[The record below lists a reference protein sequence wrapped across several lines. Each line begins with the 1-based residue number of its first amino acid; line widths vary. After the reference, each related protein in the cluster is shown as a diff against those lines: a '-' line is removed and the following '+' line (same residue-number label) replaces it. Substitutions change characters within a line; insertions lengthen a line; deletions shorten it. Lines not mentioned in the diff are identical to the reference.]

1 MDPETALRDR
11 KVGLLGKVAEAV
23 VDETIGNLPAYRQQD
38 RVWLQ
43 VSGVA
48 PRREGYLTEAG
59 TCRAWQTAYS
69 GGLIMWCKAQLRVWR
84 NECRVHLLAAPALE
98 QVTPCDGSAWTVVR
112 TTARLWLCMPLADV
126 RKRASHKHRHR

>member
-1 MDPETALRDR
+1 MDPETALRGR
-11 KVGLLGKVAEAV
+11 QKVGLLGKAAEAV
-23 VDETIGNLPAYRQQD
+23 VDETLGNLPAYRQQD

-43 VSGVA
+43 VSGAA

-69 GGLIMWCKAQLRVWR
+69 GGLIMWRKAQLGVWR

-112 TTARLWLCMPLADV
+112 TTARLWLCTVCLS
-126 RKRASHKHRHR
+126 RT